1 MTDLQMQSGRS
12 QERGVALIMALFAL
26 LLLSAIAMG
35 MMFMANTEMSVNN
48 NYRDS
53 QQAFYASQAGLTEA
67 RLRIMNDATA
77 GTPMGAGMPN
87 VTPTILPAAGNIA
100 GATYITN
107 PLGAEFVVPW
117 NQTAGYVYRDD
128 QFCKERYGITGGNA
142 NAGTAGLPCG
152 VVGGNYPGVGWFK
165 TTAASGLGSAGMTYF
180 KWVRI
185 TRKQNLSSAPNKVDP
200 ASPDQSTICWNGKQ
214 EIINPVHPAMCETYV
229 PAAGAINGYTTVF
242 TAVSLAVGPTGARRM
257 TESDIAIAP
266 PVYAN
271 AAVDSQD
278 HVTLNGQLTVNGYD
292 NCSCMDMNVMT
303 CNNQG
308 KTPGSGTNLCNNPP
322 IYGSRPGKS
331 CDASK
336 YAIFAASTVDN
347 PGSSEQVIAGPNP
360 PIASNQAWPYDIPSL
375 IQSYQSNAKSVTA
388 APYNWSCTP
397 PVTSGSPPVTV
408 NGACGTHASQTF
420 GTAPAFPPTPP
431 DNPIGAVDQVTYI
444 PGDAQLTSSA
454 SGSGVLIID
463 GDLDI
468 HGGLQFY
475 GLILVRGVVKSTGG
489 GSDATNIYGA
499 ILAGKESLVDNVLGG
514 SAVINFDACSLSRT
528 KISNPPQIIAQ
539 REVMY

>member
-1 MTDLQMQSGRS
+1 MTTLKMRTGSTS
-12 QERGVALIMALFAL
+12 ERGVALIIALFAL

-35 MMFMANTEMSVNN
+35 MMYMADTEMSVNN
-48 NYRDS
+48 NYRDA
-53 QQAFYASQAGLTEA
+53 QQAFYASQGGLTEA

-77 GTPMGAGMPN
+77 GTPMGAGMPT
-87 VTPTILPAAGNIA
+87 VTPLLIPTIGNIT

-107 PLGAEFVVPW
+107 PLGAEVVVPW
-117 NQTAGYVYRDD
+117 NQAANNVYRDD
-128 QFCKERYGITGGNA
+128 QFCKEQYAITGGAA
-142 NAGTAGLPCG
+142 NVGTAGLPCNVAG
-152 VVGGNYPGVGWFK
+152 APGNYPAAGWFK
-165 TTAASGLGSAGMTYF
+165 VTAASGLGSAGMTYF

-200 ASPDQSTICWNGKQ
+200 AQADTKTICWTGKQ
-214 EIINPVHPAMCETYV
+214 EIINPIDPAPCEGYV
-229 PAAGAINGYTTVF
+229 PPPGAIAGLTTVY

-257 TESDIAIAP
+257 NEMDIAVAP
-266 PVYAN
+266 PIYAN

-292 NCSCMDMNVMT
+292 NCSCIDMQVMT
-303 CNNQG
+303 CNNTG
-308 KTPGSGTNLCNNPP
+308 KNPGTGTKLCTAPP
-322 IYGSRPGKS
+322 IYGNRPGHV
-331 CDASK
+331 CDQSK

-347 PGSSEQVIAGPNP
+347 PGASETIIAGPNP
-360 PIASNQAWPYDIPSL
+360 PVAQNQTWPYDIPSL
-375 IQSYQSNAKSVTA
+375 IQSYQSNAIPVTG
-388 APYNWSCTP
+388 APYNWSCTAGTPGP
-397 PVTSGSPPVTV
+397 PAT
-408 NGACGTHASQTF
+408 NGACGTHSSQTF
-420 GTAPAFPPTPP
+420 GTAPAFPPVPA
-431 DNPIGAVDQVTYI
+431 DNPPGVVPQVTYI

-454 SGSGVLIID
+454 SGAGVLIVD

-475 GLILVRGVVKSTGG
+475 GLILVRGVVKFTGG
-489 GSDATNIYGA
+489 GSDATNVFGA

-514 SAVINFDACSLSRT
+514 SAVINFDACALSKT